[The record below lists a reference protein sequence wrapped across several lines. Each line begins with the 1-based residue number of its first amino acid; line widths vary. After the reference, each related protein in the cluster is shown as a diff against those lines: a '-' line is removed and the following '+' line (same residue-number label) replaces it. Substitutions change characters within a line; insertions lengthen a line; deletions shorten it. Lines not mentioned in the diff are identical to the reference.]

1 MRRGD
6 SMKATAVFGLSA
18 LWLAMPAMAA
28 APATHRVA
36 VSSNAA
42 SYPATG
48 TVQAVRQGTLA
59 AQLSGRVL
67 EVLVRSGETVKSGQP
82 LIRIEA
88 DDAADAAAASAA
100 TASGAVARLAS
111 ARADYERAQRLRAQE
126 YISVAAMQRI
136 EAALHSAEAEAQSAA
151 AAASGARSRAGWRTV
166 IAPYAGHVTD
176 LFVTPGDLATP
187 GKPLVTLYDPAALR
201 VIAQVPESLIPRLQV
216 GRPASLAVDAGAVAA
231 VASWTVVNAVDAA
244 THSVEV
250 RAELP
255 AGSGLQPG
263 QFVRLLLPLKAATA
277 QMHIPARAVLRRSE
291 VTAVY
296 VIDPAG
302 AAHLRQVR
310 LGPVEGDDVTVLAG
324 LAGGELIALDPIAV
338 SRH

>member
-1 MRRGD
+1 
-6 SMKATAVFGLSA
+6 MKATAVFGLSA
-18 LWLAMPAMAA
+18 FWLAMPAMAA

-36 VSSNAA
+36 ATSGEG
-42 SYPATG
+42 SYAATG

-67 EVLVRSGETVKSGQP
+67 EVLVRSGDTVKSGQP

-88 DDAADAAAASAA
+88 DDAADAATASAA

-136 EAALHSAEAEAQSAA
+136 EAALHSAEAEAQSTA

-166 IAPYAGHVTD
+166 AAPYAGHVTD

-187 GKPLVTLYDPAALR
+187 GKPLVALYDPAALR
-201 VIAQVPESLIPRLQV
+201 VIAQVPESLVPQLQA
-216 GRPASLAVDAGAVAA
+216 GRPASLAVDPGQAPVPA
-231 VASWTVVNAVDAA
+231 ASWTVVGAVDPA

-250 RAELP
+250 RAELS
-255 AGSGLQPG
+255 AGSRLQPG
-263 QFVRLLLPLKAATA
+263 QFVRLLLPLRAATA
-277 QMHIPARAVLRRSE
+277 RMRIPVRAVLRRSE

-310 LGPVEGDDVTVLAG
+310 LGPVEGDEVTVLAG
-324 LAGGELIALDPIAV
+324 LAGGELIALDPIAA

>member
-1 MRRGD
+1 
-6 SMKATAVFGLSA
+6 MKATAVFGLSA

-28 APATHRVA
+28 APATYRVA
-36 VSSNAA
+36 ASSNAA

-67 EVLVRSGETVKSGQP
+67 EVLVRSGEMVKSGQP
-82 LIRIEA
+82 LVRIEA

-187 GKPLVTLYDPAALR
+187 GKPLVALYDPAALR
-201 VIAQVPESLIPRLQV
+201 VIAQVPESLVPRLQV
-216 GRPASLAVDAGAVAA
+216 GRPASLAVDAAAVAA

-277 QMHIPARAVLRRSE
+277 QMRIPARAVLRRSE

-310 LGPVEGDDVTVLAG
+310 LGPVEGDEVTVLAG
-324 LAGGELIALDPIAV
+324 LAGGELIALDPIAA